1 MRICLSGATGSVGRH
16 LFAAILDDPKMTLV
30 SAVARSTAG
39 QDIGAVMGRSPI
51 GIPVTDNLE
60 AALEQRPDVVIDYTH
75 PSVIFDN
82 AMAAIGHGVPIVIGT
97 SGLTGKQFE
106 EIDRAARAAGVGVAT
121 GNFSVTAA
129 MMQHFAL
136 MAARHAPAWEV
147 LEYNKP
153 DKPDA
158 PSGTGM
164 ELAEQLSAIRRP
176 EVEIPIEETFGHS
189 EARGAN
195 IDGTQVHSV
204 RMPGFGSACEAIFGL
219 PGERLTIRHELL
231 GDDSVLVRGTLLA
244 ARWAREST
252 GLVRGL
258 NRILFD
264 D

>member
-1 MRICLSGATGSVGRH
+1 MRICLSGATGLVGRH
-16 LFAAILDDPKMTLV
+16 LFAAIMDDPEMTLL
-30 SAVARSTAG
+30 SALARRTVG
-39 QDIGAVMGRSPI
+39 QDIGVVMGRSSI
-51 GIPVTDNLE
+51 GIRVIDNLE
-60 AALEQRPDVVIDYTH
+60 AALEQGPDVVIDYTH
-75 PSVIFDN
+75 PSVIFDRT
-82 AMAAIGHGVPIVIGT
+82 MAAIRHGVPIVIGT
-97 SGLTGKQFE
+97 SGLAGKQLE
-106 EIDRAARAAGVGVAT
+106 EIDRAARVAGVGVAT

-136 MAARHAPAWEV
+136 IAAQHAPVWEV

-158 PSGTGM
+158 PSGTAM

-176 EVEIPIEETFGHS
+176 EVEIPIEKTFGHS

-195 IDGTQVHSV
+195 IDGTQVHAV

-219 PGERLTIRHELL
+219 PGERLTIRQELL

-244 ARWAREST
+244 ARHVRETT

-258 NRILFD
+258 NRILFRD
-264 D
+264 

>member
-195 IDGTQVHSV
+195 IDGTQVHAV

-244 ARWAREST
+244 ARWALEST

>member
-16 LFAAILDDPKMTLV
+16 LVAAILDDPEMTLL
-30 SAVARSTAG
+30 SAVARRTAG
-39 QDIGAVMGRSPI
+39 QDIGAVIGRSPT
-51 GIPVTDNLE
+51 GIRVTDNLE

-75 PSVIFDN
+75 PSVIFDH
-82 AMAAIGHGVPIVIGT
+82 AMAAIRHGVPIVIGT

-136 MAARHAPAWEV
+136 IAAQHAPVWEV

-158 PSGTGM
+158 PSGTAM

-176 EVEIPIEETFGHS
+176 EIEIPIQKTFGRS

-195 IDGTQVHSV
+195 IDGTQVHAV

-231 GDDSVLVRGTLLA
+231 GDDSVLVHGTLLA
-244 ARWAREST
+244 ARRVRET
-252 GLVRGL
+252 PGLVRGL
-258 NRILFD
+258 DRILFGD
-264 D
+264 